1 MLNSK
6 KTPLKNLFMPY
17 ALFQID
23 NPYIK
28 LLGFL
33 LNNFFYYQNRTRI
46 IKNIYLTTEKRMRS
60 SPMIIV
66 KEVFKDKRDEE
77 RNKIISK
84 IIVRIIKNSREK

>member
-1 MLNSK
+1 
-6 KTPLKNLFMPY
+6 MPY

-23 NPYIK
+23 NPHIK

-66 KEVFKDKRDEE
+66 KEVFKDKHDEE

>member
-1 MLNSK
+1 
-6 KTPLKNLFMPY
+6 MPY

-23 NPYIK
+23 NPHIK